1 MKYIS
6 VMEDASGPQFVLKWG
21 LCNTLED
28 IEDFKSIYLSKYPN
42 AKFRSFEIKRE
53 L

>member
-1 MKYIS
+1 MKYI
-6 VMEDASGPQFVLKWG
+6 VLMEDVTGPQFIMKWG

-28 IEDFKSIYLSKYPN
+28 IEDFKQIYLNKYPN
-42 AKFRSFEIKRE
+42 ATFKSFEIAKE